1 MICTKLSN
9 KDHLSHRSVS
19 LRTVT
24 TCSTSVFLM
33 KNETHEFLTADS
45 MCCGICG
52 FAEVEVEET
61 GEGEPRERLTNAH
74 DEPGCYRPWWFPPM
88 LHSYLLSSRAKGC
101 STSTVRE
108 ARAETVSVSSCN
120 CAPARAQP
128 LGTLTVLTD
137 FQYLP
142 KKHKDPCIICY
153 RNFSSTVLIRN
164 LYRSNSE

>member
-52 FAEVEVEET
+52 FAKVEVEET

-74 DEPGCYRPWWFPPM
+74 DEPGCYRPWWFPPCCIHTCC
-88 LHSYLLSSRAKGC
+88 LLEQRAVPHPPSGRPGQKRSPSPLATAPQPERSPSAHSPS
-101 STSTVRE
+101 
-108 ARAETVSVSSCN
+108 
-120 CAPARAQP
+120 
-128 LGTLTVLTD
+128 
-137 FQYLP
+137 LP
-142 KKHKDPCIICY
+142 T
-153 RNFSSTVLIRN
+153 SSTCLKNTKTHASYVIGILVQQC
-164 LYRSNSE
+164 